1 MLRLVD
7 VLFTIIHL
15 GFIIFILFG
24 WIFKSMR
31 RVHIVFVL
39 LTAFSWFGFGLFYGF
54 GYCPLTD
61 YHWQIKLRLG
71 EEDLPFSFITYII
84 QRWTKLP
91 IGDDVVNYVTLTTF
105 LAVLLLSIYLN
116 LIHKSRYQKK
126 DSRG

>member
-39 LTAFSWFGFGLFYGF
+39 LTAFSWFGCGLFYGF

-71 EEDLPFSFITYII
+71 EEDLPFSFITYIV